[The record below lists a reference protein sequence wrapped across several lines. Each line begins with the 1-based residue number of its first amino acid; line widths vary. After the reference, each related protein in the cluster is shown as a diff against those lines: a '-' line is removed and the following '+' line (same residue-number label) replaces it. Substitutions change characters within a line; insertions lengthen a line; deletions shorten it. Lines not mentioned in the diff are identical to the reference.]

1 MTIAGWIFLGVA
13 WSVVIGLAAFCIA
26 KTIREG

>member
-13 WSVVIGLAAFCIA
+13 WSAVIGLAAFCIA